1 MIFFSLFLHGGQ
13 RYPYHGIAAYL
24 LIFHFRPQS
33 IQVSYR
39 FSMCRAGERESDVLL
54 LPAFPSFFLRMLHS
68 SEVCDLRSRNV
79 LRGPGVPRSVGM
91 FCTFCSMCH
100 LLLFLSFL
108 FPSFKVSLHG
118 RVFKHPVDAAD
129 QRPAHG
135 IGLVGRY
142 SVGIYMYGFRC
153 SCEYAFQRCTSFL
166 VVFLSF
172 TSAP

>member
-1 MIFFSLFLHGGQ
+1 M
-13 RYPYHGIAAYL
+13 
-24 LIFHFRPQS
+24 FHFRPQS

-39 FSMCRAGERESDVLL
+39 FSMRRAGERESDVLL
-54 LPAFPSFFLRMLHS
+54 LPAFPRFFLRMLHS
-68 SEVCDLRSRNV
+68 SAVCGLRSRRV
-79 LRGPGVPRSVGM
+79 PRGPGAPRSAGM

-108 FPSFKVSLHG
+108 FPPFKVSLHG

-135 IGLVGRY
+135 VRLVGRY
-142 SVGIYMYGFRC
+142 GIGIYMYGFRC
-153 SCEYAFQRCTSFL
+153 SCEYAFQCCTSFL

-172 TSAP
+172 ASAP

>member
-39 FSMCRAGERESDVLL
+39 FSMRRAGERESDVLL
-54 LPAFPSFFLRMLHS
+54 LPAFPRFFLRMLHS
-68 SEVCDLRSRNV
+68 SAVCGLRSRSV
-79 LRGPGVPRSVGM
+79 PRGPGAPRSAGM

-108 FPSFKVSLHG
+108 FPPFKVSLHG

-135 IGLVGRY
+135 VGLVGRY
-142 SVGIYMYGFRC
+142 GVGIYMYGFRC
-153 SCEYAFQRCTSFL
+153 SCEYAFQCCTSFL

-172 TSAP
+172 ASAP